1 MTMKRW
7 KELER
12 RAAAKGMTVPEM
24 FEKLR
29 IDSLEGLDNMSQAEK
44 LGQIVAL
51 TSILTNE
58 AGAKKSKHSRE

>member
-1 MTMKRW
+1 MTKKRW

-44 LGQIVAL
+44 LCQIVAL
-51 TSILTNE
+51 TNILTNE
-58 AGAKKSKHSRE
+58 AGANKLKHSRE